1 MSVKNWFSSGLA
13 AASLICVLV
22 FMGQCTGRTIAE
34 SSIDRLQLLWP
45 NFSDLSDRDRAM
57 LFALSLQCGLHDRP
71 MEQGQVAD
79 CLTSAL
85 RDPTIRVPPDETIVS
100 VTWRMNELFAV
111 ASLPTAKQ
119 FR

>member
-1 MSVKNWFSSGLA
+1 MSVKNWLSSGFA
-13 AASLICVLV
+13 AASLICVIV